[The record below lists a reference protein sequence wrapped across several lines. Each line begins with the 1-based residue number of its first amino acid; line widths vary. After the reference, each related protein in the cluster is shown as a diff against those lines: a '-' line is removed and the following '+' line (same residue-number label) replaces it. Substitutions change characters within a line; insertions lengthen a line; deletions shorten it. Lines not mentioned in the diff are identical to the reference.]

1 MLSWPLQTSFHF
13 SRSPSRLDSSLPH
26 SELMVVGAGENVPT
40 RSLVC
45 TAVKHFED
53 SRDGLIA
60 PFASIRLM
68 IFHSPG
74 CMPSA
79 SAFDAQSAMTAVI
92 TTRPAND
99 IETSPNQLPPRPHI
113 RIQHPHP

>member
-13 SRSPSRLDSSLPH
+13 SRSPSRLLSSLPH
-26 SELMVVGAGENVPT
+26 SELIVVGAGENVPT

-45 TAVKHFED
+45 AAVKHFED

-68 IFHSPG
+68 IFHKPG
-74 CMPSA
+74 CISSA
-79 SAFDAQSAMTAVI
+79 TAFVAQSAMTAVI
-92 TTRPAND
+92 TTRHPSN
-99 IETSPNQLPPRPHI
+99 IETSPHRLSPRPHI
-113 RIQHPHP
+113 RIKHAY